1 MINLLPP
8 EHKRDIRAAR
18 ANSLLIKYNFL
29 LVGVFLFLLLSI
41 GVVYVYLNNTK
52 ATAEATMQENDSKV
66 SNFAMTREEAEQ
78 FRQNLSTAKQIL
90 DREVNYTKVIL
101 KIAGVLPQGTVLT
114 GLSLDAA
121 TFGKETTLSAQAKS
135 YDLAIKLKDALGQ
148 SGLFTD
154 VHFQSIAAS
163 TNSSD
168 YPITVNL
175 MVTFDTKA
183 AKV

>member
-18 ANSLLIKYNFL
+18 ANTLLIKYNFL
-29 LVGVFLFLLLSI
+29 LIGVFAFLLLSI

-52 ATAEATMQENDSKV
+52 AAAEVTMQENEAKV
-66 SNFAMTREEAEQ
+66 SGFASTKEQAEQ

-90 DREVNYTKVIL
+90 DKEVNYTKVIL
-101 KIAGVLPQGTVLT
+101 KIAQSLPAGTILT

-121 TFGKETTLSAQAKS
+121 TFGKETALSAQTKS
-135 YDLAIKLKDALGQ
+135 YDQAIKLKDALAQ